1 MATVD
6 LGLVKGPK
14 GDKGDT
20 GEVGPQ
26 GPAGPQGEQGPIGL
40 TGPQG
45 EPGVAGPQG
54 PKGETGATGPQGP
67 QGEPGLQGVQGPQ
80 GPAGPMPTEYVK
92 SIALNNNVIEVTNG
106 KDVVNKLTISQP
118 VIASQSEAE
127 AGTNNT
133 KHMTPLRV
141 AQAIDALGG
150 NPITGASISDRTI
163 TLTKKDG
170 SKITLTTQDTNTSN
184 WSISKGTNG
193 WARDGTTGFTIQ
205 WGKHLRTTAENEYN
219 FTVKFPRTFSAVYS
233 VVPVVHE
240 NYNVNDLYKTR
251 TQTVGQISTTGFA
264 IRTDVADTTSGV
276 MWIATG
282 IS

>member
-1 MATVD
+1 MAEVD
-6 LGLVKGPK
+6 LGLVQGPQGPQGPK
-14 GDKGDT
+14 GDT
-20 GEVGPQ
+20 GAQ
-26 GPAGPQGEQGPIGL
+26 GPIGPQGEQGPKGDTGPQGATGPQGPKGDTGDTGPQGEI
-40 TGPQG
+40 GPQG
-45 EPGVAGPQG
+45 EPGVQGPQG

-67 QGEPGLQGVQGPQ
+67 QGEPGPQGVQGPQ

-92 SIALNNNVIEVTNG
+92 SMALNNNVIEVTNG

-170 SKITLTTQDTNTSN
+170 SKITLTTQDTSDKTLFQYY
-184 WSISKGTNG
+184 KG
-193 WARDGTTGFTIQ
+193 GTG
-205 WGKHLRTTAENEYN
+205 
-219 FTVKFPRTFSAVYS
+219 
-233 VVPVVHE
+233 
-240 NYNVNDLYKTR
+240 
-251 TQTVGQISTTGFA
+251 TQTLTWPKPFANTNYVVVSGDKCDTNASENFRIKSQTTTTVTVTTVSWVSAWVFA
-264 IRTDVADTTSGV
+264 FGKGV
-276 MWIATG
+276 
-282 IS
+282 